1 MLHMTVRTFFYGGLA
16 VSIAAA
22 LLTLAQAAPEAATES
37 LQPRLE
43 AYWQARV
50 RNNMPLALQY
60 EHPKQRKQLGEKISQ
75 ARQRSGVNI
84 TAFSVVDPQ
93 AFQLDP
99 AAHEARVE
107 MRIQYEYTFPSIA
120 DRADRADRKIP
131 ASTAI
136 VDSWRKEQ
144 GVWYHVLQT
153 EVGS

>member
-1 MLHMTVRTFFYGGLA
+1 MTVRIFFYSGLA

-22 LLTLAQAAPEAATES
+22 LLTLAQSAPEAATES

-50 RNNMPLALQY
+50 RNDMSLTLQY
-60 EHPKQRKQLGEKISQ
+60 EHPAQRKQLGEKISQ
-75 ARQRSGVNI
+75 ARRHSGVSV

-99 AAHEARVE
+99 AAQKARVE
-107 MRIQYEYTFPSIA
+107 MQLQYEYTFPFM
-120 DRADRADRKIP
+120 ADRKIP
-131 ASTAI
+131 ASTVIAD
-136 VDSWRKEQ
+136 VWQKEQ

-153 EVGS
+153 EVIPDKK